1 MWLPMFRLVAPPRPV
16 CDARDMGYNVKRNC
30 INGNSIAKWALL
42 LIVVAGL
49 LPVILGFLL
58 FNFCFDCDD
67 NPPKRKQSA
76 DRIPTV
82 EVRIAIDGEEGNNNI
97 TNNRGGG
104 DAKQQQ
110 QQEAE
115 PEYYPFVS

>member
-1 MWLPMFRLVAPPRPV
+1 MWLPMFRLVAPPWPV
-16 CDARDMGYNVKRNC
+16 CDARDMGSNVKRNC

-58 FNFCFDCDD
+58 FNFCFGWL
-67 NPPKRKQSA
+67 KQSA

-104 DAKQQQ
+104 DAKPQQ
-110 QQEAE
+110 QQETE